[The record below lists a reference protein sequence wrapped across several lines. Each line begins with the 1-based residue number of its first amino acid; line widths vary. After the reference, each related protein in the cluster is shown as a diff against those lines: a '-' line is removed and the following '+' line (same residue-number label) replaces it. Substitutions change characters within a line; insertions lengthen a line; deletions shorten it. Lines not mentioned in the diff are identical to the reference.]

1 MAHKYSWLVRTKAH
15 GLVQV
20 DADRI
25 ECGVGGVFFLRH
37 VPGSKD
43 DMFVLCAFADGEWSS
58 IEIMSQASGY
68 GNGFT
73 RIEDNKAKGRGK
85 K

>member
-1 MAHKYSWLVRTKAH
+1 MAHKYSWLVQTTDY

-20 DADRI
+20 DGDRANVTLGSSASFHTQNKDGT
-25 ECGVGGVFFLRH
+25 EYMLCSFA
-37 VPGSKD
+37 PGK
-43 DMFVLCAFADGEWSS
+43 WTS
-58 IEIMSQASGY
+58 IEVMSQISGY

>member
-1 MAHKYSWLVRTKAH
+1 MSTMYSWLVQTADH

-20 DADRI
+20 DADR
-25 ECGVGGVFFLRH
+25 VSLLSGGATFYASRKL
-37 VPGSKD
+37 
-43 DMFVLCAFADGEWSS
+43 DGEYLLCSFAPGKWAS
-58 IEIMSQASGY
+58 IEIMSQATGY

>member
-1 MAHKYSWLVRTKAH
+1 MATRFTWLVNTRDH

-20 DADRI
+20 DADICRT
-25 ECGVGGVFFLRH
+25 GGLNASASFH
-37 VPGSKD
+37 VYDKD
-43 DMFVLCAFADGEWSS
+43 GNEHTLCSFAEGNWSTV
-58 IEIMSQASGY
+58 EIMSQATGY

>member
-1 MAHKYSWLVRTKAH
+1 MATKYTWLVQTSEH

-20 DADRI
+20 DADICRA
-25 ECGVGGVFFLRH
+25 GLSGAVAFFVLN
-37 VPGSKD
+37 KD
-43 DMFVLCAFADGEWSS
+43 GTEYLLCAFASGDWSS
-58 IEIMSQASGY
+58 VEIMSQATGY